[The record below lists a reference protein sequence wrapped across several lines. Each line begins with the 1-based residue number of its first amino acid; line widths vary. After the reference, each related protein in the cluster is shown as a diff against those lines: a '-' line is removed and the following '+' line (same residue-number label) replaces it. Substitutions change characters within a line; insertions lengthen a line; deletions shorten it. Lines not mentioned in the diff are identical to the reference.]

1 MAKIGKLI
9 KKYFLLTV
17 YCSLFGVGLSL
28 FIDPNNLAPGG
39 VSGLSILLSRVFPV
53 ETGTLFLILNIPI
66 LIIGI
71 YKFGWKFIISTLYAT
86 VMVSFFTNLLE
97 PVGALTSEPLLG
109 ALAGSV
115 LNAVGMGMVLRS
127 GATTGGTDIIV
138 KCLRVRYPHLKSG
151 VLFFII
157 DIFIVLLSGIVFG
170 QIDSMLYSAIAV
182 FTTSTVLDKVLYGT
196 DGAKLFF
203 LISDQADGITARL
216 LAELNIGVT
225 YLKGSGAYN
234 KNEKQVVLCAM
245 RKQLVP
251 KAEKIVREED
261 EKAFLIITN
270 ATEIYG
276 EGHKSYF
283 GDVI

>member
-1 MAKIGKLI
+1 MWKKIRKYILI
-9 KKYFLLTV
+9 TIYCLLFAT
-17 YCSLFGVGLSL
+17 GLSL

-39 VSGLSILLSRVFPV
+39 VSGLSILLSRILPI
-53 ETGTLFLILNIPI
+53 ETGTLFLILNVPI
-66 LIIGI
+66 LILGI
-71 YKFGWKFIISTLYAT
+71 YKFGWKFILSTLYAT
-86 VMVSFFTNLLE
+86 IMVSVFTNLLG
-97 PVGALTSEPLLG
+97 PVGALTQEPLLG

-115 LNAVGMGMVLRS
+115 LTAVGMGMVLRS

-138 KCLRVRYPHLKSG
+138 KCLRIKYPHLKSG
-151 VLFFII
+151 TLFFMI

-182 FTTSTVLDKVLYGT
+182 MTTSAILDKVLYGT
-196 DGAKLFF
+196 DSAKLFF
-203 LISDQADGITARL
+203 LISDSAEHITARFL
-216 LAELNIGVT
+216 DELSIGVT

-261 EKAFLIITN
+261 IKAFLIIAN

-283 GDVI
+283 GDII

>member
-1 MAKIGKLI
+1 MWKLIKKI
-9 KKYFLLTV
+9 KKYFLLTI
-17 YCSLFGVGLSL
+17 YCALFGAGLSL

-39 VSGLSILLSRVFPV
+39 VSGLSILINRLIPL
-53 ETGTLFLILNIPI
+53 ETGTIFLILNIPI
-66 LIIGI
+66 LILGI

-86 VMVSFFTNLLE
+86 VMVSLFTNLFQ
-97 PVGALTSEPLLG
+97 PVGALTNEPILG

-115 LNAVGMGMVLRS
+115 MSAVGMGMVLRS

-138 KCLRVRYPHLKSG
+138 KCLRQRYPHIKSG
-151 VLFFII
+151 ALFFII

-203 LISDQADGITARL
+203 LVSDRADGITARL
-216 LAELNIGVT
+216 LEELNIGVT

-261 EKAFLIITN
+261 DKAFLIITN